1 MKRYLLSC
9 SSICITSVVVFFLSS
24 FIISSGSYFNNMQCV
39 KELKNQNMCLKVI
52 LHALRNLTRQNLTNV
67 SYEWSRDFYFAMQ
80 GQYGV
85 RLTLIK
91 CGNLWIDC
99 KKTQFSLFT
108 YQCAGTSMPYFGL
121 VSIVDPLLLKLLVDI
136 YHVSTIF
143 FFSSAV
149 EYLFIGQTLSLV

>member
-1 MKRYLLSC
+1 MCERIEKPEH
-9 SSICITSVVVFFLSS
+9 V
-24 FIISSGSYFNNMQCV
+24 
-39 KELKNQNMCLKVI
+39 LKFI
-52 LHALRNLTRQNLTNV
+52 LHALRNLRKQNLTNV

-91 CGNLWIDC
+91 CGNLWWDC

-149 EYLFIGQTLSLV
+149 EYLFIGQTLSLVYKLCCKIIICKWHVNW